1 MTKLVF
7 LVEEP
12 SMADLLDGLLPRLFP
27 ALRFQC
33 VPHDGKQDLE
43 KSIPRKLRA
52 WREPGVRFVVARD
65 QDSADCRQV
74 KARLADLC
82 RNAGRADVLVRVVCR
97 ELEAWYIGDPE
108 ALVRAFPE
116 ARRRRRML
124 RELSRA
130 RYRNPDTVGR
140 PSDRLRDRSLNSRNA
155 WGQGAWRTTCRE
167 RTVPA
172 AFRSSWRESSACIT
186 RTPAAPDHECDAR
199 VVVQRGYLANKVPWL
214 PLEPLVSPEPE

>member
-130 RYRNPDTVGR
+130 RYRNPDTVVR
-140 PSDRLRDRSLNSRNA
+140 PSEAIARQIPEFQRRLGARRMAILLSQENRSRSYQVFLEGVERLHYQKP
-155 WGQGAWRTTCRE
+155 GGAG
-167 RTVPA
+167 
-172 AFRSSWRESSACIT
+172 S
-186 RTPAAPDHECDAR
+186 
-199 VVVQRGYLANKVPWL
+199 
-214 PLEPLVSPEPE
+214 

>member
-12 SMADLLDGLLPRLFP
+12 SMANLLDGLLPRLFP

-33 VPHDGKQDLE
+33 IPHDGKQDLE

-74 KARLADLC
+74 KAKLADLC
-82 RNAGRADVLVRVVCR
+82 RNAGRADVLVRVACR

-108 ALVRAFPE
+108 ALVQAFPE
-116 ARRRRRML
+116 TPRRLL
-124 RELSRA
+124 RELNRA
-130 RYRNPDTVGR
+130 RYRNPDTVVR
-140 PSDRLRDRSLNSRNA
+140 PSETIAGRIPEFQKRSGARRMAGHLSRENRSRSFQVFLEGVERLYLQNP
-155 WGQGAWRTTCRE
+155 GGAD
-167 RTVPA
+167 P
-172 AFRSSWRESSACIT
+172 
-186 RTPAAPDHECDAR
+186 
-199 VVVQRGYLANKVPWL
+199 
-214 PLEPLVSPEPE
+214 

>member
-82 RNAGRADVLVRVVCR
+82 RNAGRADVLVRVICR

-108 ALVRAFPE
+108 ALVQAFPE

-124 RELSRA
+124 RELNRE
-130 RYRNPDTVGR
+130 RYRNPDTVVR
-140 PSDRLRDRSLNSRNA
+140 PSEAIARQIPEFQKRSGARRMADHLSRENCSRSFQVFMEGVERLHYQKP
-155 WGQGAWRTTCRE
+155 GGAG
-167 RTVPA
+167 
-172 AFRSSWRESSACIT
+172 S
-186 RTPAAPDHECDAR
+186 
-199 VVVQRGYLANKVPWL
+199 
-214 PLEPLVSPEPE
+214 

>member
-27 ALRFQC
+27 ALQFLC

-108 ALVRAFPE
+108 ALVQAFPE

-124 RELSRA
+124 RELNRE
-130 RYRNPDTVGR
+130 RYRNPDTVVR
-140 PSDRLRDRSLNSRNA
+140 PSEAIARQIPEFQKRLGARRMAILLSQENRSRSYQVFLGGVERLSRRNPD
-155 WGQGAWRTTCRE
+155 GA
-167 RTVPA
+167 VP
-172 AFRSSWRESSACIT
+172 
-186 RTPAAPDHECDAR
+186 
-199 VVVQRGYLANKVPWL
+199 
-214 PLEPLVSPEPE
+214 

>member
-27 ALRFQC
+27 ALQFQC

-65 QDSADCRQV
+65 QDGADCRQV
-74 KARLADLC
+74 KTRLADLC
-82 RNAGRADVLVRVVCR
+82 RNAGRADVLVRVACR

-108 ALVRAFPE
+108 ALVQAFPE
-116 ARRRRRML
+116 ARRPLR
-124 RELSRA
+124 RELNRA
-130 RYRNPDTVGR
+130 RYRNPDTVVR
-140 PSDRLRDRSLNSRNA
+140 PSEAIARQIPEFQKRSGARRMADHLSRENRSRSFQVFVEGVERLHYQNP
-155 WGQGAWRTTCRE
+155 GAAG
-167 RTVPA
+167 P
-172 AFRSSWRESSACIT
+172 
-186 RTPAAPDHECDAR
+186 
-199 VVVQRGYLANKVPWL
+199 
-214 PLEPLVSPEPE
+214 

>member
-74 KARLADLC
+74 KARLIELC
-82 RNAGRADVLVRVVCR
+82 RNGGRSDALVRVVCR
-97 ELEAWYIGDPE
+97 ELEAWYVGDPE
-108 ALVRAFPE
+108 ALVQAFPG
-116 ARRRRRML
+116 ARRPLL
-124 RELSRA
+124 RELRRA
-130 RYRNPDTVGR
+130 RYRNPDTVVR
-140 PSDRLRDRSLNSRNA
+140 PSEAIAKQIPEFQKRLGARRMADHLSRGNCSRSFQVFLEGVECLSRRNPD
-155 WGQGAWRTTCRE
+155 GAD
-167 RTVPA
+167 P
-172 AFRSSWRESSACIT
+172 
-186 RTPAAPDHECDAR
+186 
-199 VVVQRGYLANKVPWL
+199 
-214 PLEPLVSPEPE
+214 

>member
-12 SMADLLDGLLPRLFP
+12 LMADLLNGLLPRLFP

-108 ALVRAFPE
+108 ALVQAFPE
-116 ARRRRRML
+116 APGRLL
-124 RELSRA
+124 RELNRA
-130 RYRNPDTVGR
+130 RYRNPDTVVR
-140 PSDRLRDRSLNSRNA
+140 PSEAIAGRIPEFQKRSGARRMAGHLSRENRSRSFQVFLEGVERLHHQNPD
-155 WGQGAWRTTCRE
+155 GAG
-167 RTVPA
+167 P
-172 AFRSSWRESSACIT
+172 
-186 RTPAAPDHECDAR
+186 
-199 VVVQRGYLANKVPWL
+199 
-214 PLEPLVSPEPE
+214 

>member
-97 ELEAWYIGDPE
+97 ELEAWYVGDPE
-108 ALVRAFPE
+108 ALVQAFPG
-116 ARRRRRML
+116 ARRRML

-130 RYRNPDTVGR
+130 RYRNPDTVVR
-140 PSDRLRDRSLNSRNA
+140 PSEAIAKQIPEFQKRLGARRMAILLSQENRSRSYQVFLEGVERLSRRNPD
-155 WGQGAWRTTCRE
+155 GAG
-167 RTVPA
+167 P
-172 AFRSSWRESSACIT
+172 
-186 RTPAAPDHECDAR
+186 
-199 VVVQRGYLANKVPWL
+199 
-214 PLEPLVSPEPE
+214 

>member
-1 MTKLVF
+1 
-7 LVEEP
+7 
-12 SMADLLDGLLPRLFP
+12 MADLLDGLLPRLFP

-74 KARLADLC
+74 KARLANLC

-124 RELSRA
+124 RELNRA
-130 RYRNPDTVGR
+130 RYRNPDTVVR
-140 PSDRLRDRSLNSRNA
+140 PSEAIARQIPEFQRRLGARRMAILLSQENRSRSYQVFLEGVERLHYQKP
-155 WGQGAWRTTCRE
+155 GGAG
-167 RTVPA
+167 
-172 AFRSSWRESSACIT
+172 S
-186 RTPAAPDHECDAR
+186 
-199 VVVQRGYLANKVPWL
+199 
-214 PLEPLVSPEPE
+214 

>member
-74 KARLADLC
+74 KARLIELC
-82 RNAGRADVLVRVVCR
+82 RNGGRSDALVRVVCR
-97 ELEAWYIGDPE
+97 ELEAWYVGDPE
-108 ALVRAFPE
+108 ALVQAFPGV
-116 ARRRRRML
+116 RKT
-124 RELSRA
+124 
-130 RYRNPDTVGR
+130 Y
-140 PSDRLRDRSLNSRNA
+140 
-155 WGQGAWRTTCRE
+155 
-167 RTVPA
+167 
-172 AFRSSWRESSACIT
+172 
-186 RTPAAPDHECDAR
+186 AP
-199 VVVQRGYLANKVPWL
+199 
-214 PLEPLVSPEPE
+214 